1 MFNYSMGGSFSS
13 ARVTLN
19 LYVVYPRNIAL
30 WITSGQAAV
39 QAVWRVGLVGVTD
52 GWMEG

>member
-1 MFNYSMGGSFSS
+1 MGGSFSS

-19 LYVVYPRNIAL
+19 LYAVYPRNIAL